1 MSCFVRFEQEFEGD
15 AQGRTPDGKGGEEVG
30 QAIQAGQECALQA
43 SGEQDKT
50 DDEEGRAPCAP
61 YAQPPTQQPV
71 LLNKFTIHSI
81 PPYAAKSLF
90 QPLYILI
97 RCSQIGAEQK
107 NQKKSFFLIVLKL
120 GNYNDFRVFFQ

>member
-1 MSCFVRFEQEFEGD
+1 MSWFVRFEQEFEGD

-71 LLNKFTIHSI
+71 LLIFS
-81 PPYAAKSLF
+81 P
-90 QPLYILI
+90 YILI
-97 RCSQIGAEQK
+97 RCSQIGTE
-107 NQKKSFFLIVLKL
+107 QKKSKKIVFLNVLKL
-120 GNYNDFRVFFQ
+120 GYYNDFRVFFQ